1 MEGKGERDMAA
12 NQKSGR
18 ASSIP
23 AGLGAGAGVSVL
35 VTMLGTALLAKL
47 LDAETI
53 QWEAVGYG
61 ILIMVMLASMLGC
74 ITAMKKIKRKQG
86 IVCLLSALT
95 YWGIL
100 LSITALFFG
109 GQYEAV
115 GVTLLLIVG
124 GSGCAFL
131 LCARQERGGR
141 NRKRKHTAA
150 RHPASIGRR

>member
-1 MEGKGERDMAA
+1 MAGKQR
-12 NQKSGR
+12 NGR

-23 AGLGAGAGVSVL
+23 AGLGAGAGVSVAITL
-35 VTMLGTALLAKL
+35 LGTALLARL

-61 ILIMVMLASMLGC
+61 ILIMVMLSAMLGSV
-74 ITAMKKIKRKQG
+74 TAMKKIKRQQG
-86 IVCLLSALT
+86 IVCLLSGLT

-100 LSITALFFG
+100 LSVTALFFG

-124 GSGCAFL
+124 GCGCAFL
-131 LCARQERGGR
+131 LCVKQGRGGGS
-141 NRKRKHTAA
+141 RKGKRPSAHHTVVKA
-150 RHPASIGRR
+150 RR

>member
-1 MEGKGERDMAA
+1 MAGK
-12 NQKSGR
+12 QTTGR

-23 AGLGAGAGVSVL
+23 AGLGAGAGVSTL
-35 VTMLGTALLAKL
+35 ITLLGTALLAKF
-47 LDAETI
+47 LDAEVI

-61 ILIMVMLASMLGC
+61 ILIMVMLSAMLGS
-74 ITAMKKIKRKQG
+74 ITAMKRIKRQFG
-86 IVCLLSALT
+86 IVCLLSGFA

-115 GVTLLLIVG
+115 GVTLLLIAG

-131 LCARQERGGR
+131 LCAGQGRGGNR
-141 NRKRKHTAA
+141 RKRRQISGHRTA
-150 RHPASIGRR
+150 RVPGR

>member
-1 MEGKGERDMAA
+1 MAGKQR
-12 NQKSGR
+12 NGR

-23 AGLGAGAGVSVL
+23 AGLGAGAGVSIS
-35 VTMLGTALLAKL
+35 VTMVGTAVLAKL
-47 LDAETI
+47 LDKETI

-61 ILIMVMLASMLGC
+61 ILIMVMLSAMLGG
-74 ITAMKKIKRKQG
+74 ITAMKKIKRQPG
-86 IVCLLSALT
+86 IVCLLSGFV

-115 GVTLLLIVG
+115 GVTLLLVAG

-131 LCARQERGGR
+131 LCTGQGRGGNR
-141 NRKRKHTAA
+141 RKRKQISPHRTA
-150 RHPASIGRR
+150 RVSRG